1 MSYLAVLLVILI
13 ATTLASQ
20 ISQRLQVPAVLGQLV
35 VGIVVGPAGLKWLQ
49 LTHFTHNIA
58 EIGVIFLMFIAG
70 LESDLQLL
78 RRFLKPAVAVAVSGV
93 ILPVAL
99 FYWTGQA
106 FGFSFEESCFLGVLF
121 AATSVSI
128 SVEVLKE
135 MNRLDSREGT
145 TILGAAV
152 LDDILAVLLLS
163 GLVAAFSNLSE
174 GDAPSTNVG
183 LMLGL
188 QVLFFVAV
196 FVAIKYILP
205 RMLHLASVM
214 TINQAPLIIAVISCL
229 GLAYLA
235 EVCGLSDVVG
245 AFFAGVG
252 LAQSPLK
259 KNVVPQVEALG
270 YALFIPVF
278 FVSIGLQ
285 MQLTGLV
292 SHWVL
297 IIVFSVLAIATK
309 WLGCGF
315 GAKITGFSLSS
326 ADLIG
331 AGMVSRGE
339 MALIIAEIGHEAH
352 LLSEAYYSAIVV
364 VIIIT
369 TLVAPFMLKIA
380 SRRAVTDN

>member
-35 VGIVVGPAGLKWLQ
+35 VGIVVGPAGFQWLQ

-152 LDDILAVLLLS
+152 LDDILAVLLL
-163 GLVAAFSNLSE
+163 
-174 GDAPSTNVG
+174 DR
-183 LMLGL
+183 
-188 QVLFFVAV
+188 
-196 FVAIKYILP
+196 K
-205 RMLHLASVM
+205 SV
-214 TINQAPLIIAVISCL
+214 V
-229 GLAYLA
+229 
-235 EVCGLSDVVG
+235 
-245 AFFAGVG
+245 
-252 LAQSPLK
+252 
-259 KNVVPQVEALG
+259 
-270 YALFIPVF
+270 
-278 FVSIGLQ
+278 
-285 MQLTGLV
+285 
-292 SHWVL
+292 
-297 IIVFSVLAIATK
+297 
-309 WLGCGF
+309 
-315 GAKITGFSLSS
+315 
-326 ADLIG
+326 
-331 AGMVSRGE
+331 
-339 MALIIAEIGHEAH
+339 
-352 LLSEAYYSAIVV
+352 
-364 VIIIT
+364 
-369 TLVAPFMLKIA
+369 
-380 SRRAVTDN
+380 